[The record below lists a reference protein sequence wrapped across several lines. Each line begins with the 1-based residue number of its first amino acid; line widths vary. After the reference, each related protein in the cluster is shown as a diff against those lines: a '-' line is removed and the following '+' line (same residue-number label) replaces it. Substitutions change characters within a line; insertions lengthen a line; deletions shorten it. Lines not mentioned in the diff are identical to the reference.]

1 LQNLYILFAKN
12 IFFEVIYILFRNFKK
27 GDKIQHNFRIYK
39 NLNVRSLRFYLSK
52 IKDIKKLDPQIL
64 GELSK
69 YPTKYNKTIT
79 LTKEEEEIIKKY
91 GKTTNTLLNYII
103 YTAKIEIIHNLPEEE
118 ESSLKNLFGL

>member
-1 LQNLYILFAKN
+1 MQKYI
-12 IFFEVIYILFRNFKK
+12 FEVIYILFRNFKK